1 MADDAADVLIVGSGA
16 SGGAV
21 AWRLASAGIKV
32 VCLEQG
38 NWLDPARIPSN
49 QPDWEFRRLTDWN
62 PNPNVRRGPAD
73 YPIVDAASPIKPL
86 LYNGVGGSTIMWST
100 MHPRFHPSD
109 FRVRTLD
116 GVGDD
121 WPLTYDELAPYYDL
135 NDRMMGVSGLA
146 GDTAY
151 PPRPAR
157 PFGPLGLTGGGR
169 TLAEAMDRLGWHWW
183 PAERSQISAP
193 SGDRQACNNCGWCEA
208 GCPRRAKGSTDV
220 TYWPA
225 ALAAGAVL
233 KTGARVFE
241 ITVDDQGRAT
251 GAHYFDAS
259 GNIRHKAADKVVMAA
274 NGIGTPRLLLLS
286 VSKLFP
292 DGLANSSGLV
302 GRNLMFHPIANVT
315 GVFDT
320 MINGHTGNSTVSL
333 YCQQFYETDP
343 TRGFARGFMM
353 AGLRSQGPMV
363 TATGGWAKPLAWG
376 ESHHRDFMALAGRTG
391 SISILCE
398 DLPDERNHVG
408 IDASVCDAWG
418 IPSASLHYQIDQN
431 SERMLAY
438 GMARAREALVEAGAR
453 DVVDKAL
460 LSEAGFHLMGTAKMG
475 SDPARSVTDRWG
487 RSHDVPNLYIV
498 DGSLFV
504 TSAAVNPTP
513 TIQALALRIADH
525 LIASR
530 GAGG

>member
-16 SGGAV
+16 SGGAA
-21 AWRLASAGIKV
+21 AWQLAAAGIKV

-38 NWLDPARIPSN
+38 DWLDPARIPSN
-49 QPDWEFRRLTDWN
+49 RPDWEFRRLTDWN
-62 PNPNVRRGPAD
+62 PNPNLRQGPAD
-73 YPIVDAASPIKPL
+73 YPIVDGDSPIKPL

-100 MHPRFHPSD
+100 MHPRFRPSD

-121 WPLTYDELAPYYDL
+121 WPLTYDELAPFYDL

-157 PFGPLGLTGGGR
+157 PFGPLGLTDGGR
-169 TLAEAMDRLGWHWW
+169 RLAEAYNRLGWHWW
-183 PAERSQISAP
+183 PAERAQISAP
-193 SGDRQACNNCGWCEA
+193 WGDRQACNNCAWCEA

-225 ALAAGAVL
+225 ALSAGAVL

-251 GAHYFDAS
+251 GAHYFDAA
-259 GNIRHKAADKVVMAA
+259 GTIRHQAADKVVLAA
-274 NGIGTPRLLLLS
+274 NGIGTPRLLQLS

-315 GVFDT
+315 GVFDE
-320 MINGHTGNSTVSL
+320 MINGHTGNSAVSV
-333 YCQQFYETDP
+333 YCQQFYETDA

-363 TATGGWAKPLAWG
+363 TATGGWAKPLPWG
-376 ESHHRDFMALAGRTG
+376 ESHHRDFLALAGRTG
-391 SISILCE
+391 AISVLCE

-408 IDASVCDAWG
+408 IDASVVDAWG
-418 IPSASLHYQIDQN
+418 IPAASLHYQVDEN
-431 SERMLAY
+431 STRMLAY
-438 GMARAREALVEAGAR
+438 GIARAREALVEAGAR
-453 DVVDKAL
+453 DVVEKAL
-460 LSEAGFHLMGTAKMG
+460 LSEAGFHLMGTARMG
-475 SDPARSVTDRWG
+475 DDPARSVTNRWG
-487 RSHDVPNLYIV
+487 QTHDVPNLYII

-504 TSAAVNPTP
+504 TAAGVNPTP
-513 TIQALALRIADH
+513 TIQALALRTADH

-530 GAGG
+530 GAGA